1 MEAVSIA
8 ALSSR
13 LLDGAPVRPDD
24 DFFFDLE
31 GNSLLAASIVS
42 ELSLS
47 TGLPVELRDLYLAP
61 TPREF
66 AGYLDH
72 LNRRLGEYRTNLAAG
87 FDLGVIADALAEL
100 GASAA
105 DALLPEEVTL
115 AYGDV
120 DGSRVAL
127 LRQARGNGACTRL
140 PMHGGDVLIRRG
152 GTVLRFDCDS
162 DPAGVRILVTDHPTG
177 SSDAVTGH

>member
-8 ALSSR
+8 ALWSR

-115 AYGDV
+115 AYGDG

>member
-8 ALSSR
+8 ALWSR
-13 LLDGAPVRPDD
+13 LLDGGAPVRPDD

-100 GASAA
+100 APPRRTPCCPKRSRSLTAMATDPG
-105 DALLPEEVTL
+105 LRCCVRL
-115 AYGDV
+115 AETV
-120 DGSRVAL
+120 PAHAFR
-127 LRQARGNGACTRL
+127 CTEA
-140 PMHGGDVLIRRG
+140 
-152 GTVLRFDCDS
+152 TC
-162 DPAGVRILVTDHPTG
+162 
-177 SSDAVTGH
+177 